1 MVEWDHRFS
10 GHGEMVRD
18 REALHAAVA
27 KSQTAWR
34 LNNNKKPRG
43 FPCFLQFKPEFCNKE
58 LMI

>member
-1 MVEWDHRFS
+1 MVEWDHRGN

-27 KSQTAWR
+27 KSQTAW
-34 LNNNKKPRG
+34 LLKPRG
-43 FPCFLQFKPEFCNKE
+43 FSCFLQFKPECCKKE